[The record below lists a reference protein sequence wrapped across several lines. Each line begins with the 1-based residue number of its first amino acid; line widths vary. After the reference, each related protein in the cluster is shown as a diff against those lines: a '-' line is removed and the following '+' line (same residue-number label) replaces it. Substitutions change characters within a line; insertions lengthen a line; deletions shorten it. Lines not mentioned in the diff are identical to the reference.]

1 MTEDRVIDRGD
12 LSEIPVDRVA
22 STLAICLS
30 TRQLAGVPCQEG
42 MTEEEDAITFYI
54 SYLVFNNIHSI

>member
-1 MTEDRVIDRGD
+1 MTEDREIDRGD

-30 TRQLAGVPCQEG
+30 TRQLTGVPFQEE
-42 MTEEEDAITFYI
+42 MTKIDSKAI
-54 SYLVFNNIHSI
+54 L

>member
-22 STLAICLS
+22 STLVICLS

-42 MTEEEDAITFYI
+42 MTLLSILAI
-54 SYLVFNNIHSI
+54 